1 MMRSWIK
8 NIFKKQSKKHSVN
21 LIAKPSLEMLEK
33 RLTPTTVTSNAAGQI
48 IIRGTGL
55 ADNLTLSLNN
65 NQLTITEANTTLT
78 GTVFGVT
85 AANNTLTIDFGANAA
100 AKIFTGIN
108 LDLGLASDTL
118 NITTGLD
125 CRNLPVNAGNAISL
139 TLNGGSLNST
149 PGGPVD
155 SILFEGIVA
164 SKSGNINISN
174 FSNLIN
180 NNQNNNAAS
189 IQAFNS
195 SLNITNFQTNGGNQI
210 FVGGLGAIALEATGN
225 GKNIT
230 FDSNIQLAQTLTIRG
245 VNTTDQVNITS
256 LANPALTNSFN
267 GNGALT
273 LSTQGNINIQGA
285 VTLKNT
291 ALTVSD
297 TDNFTAQANVTAS
310 IISVNSNTNKSSTI
324 ISFNQNVT
332 TTTGNFSI
340 GNLGNTSVS
349 GAQFIINGDAA
360 TNPIAAN
367 QNLAFNVAN
376 NFTASTTGGIYD
388 LFLSGNSATVGNN
401 ITISNKGSLTLGT
414 VNTPSTSPPN
424 SIFSSIGGF
433 FDASAANGPTYLF
446 GDIISALYVS
456 IAGNIFLPSATSAPL
471 AREFNIQAQNGNITV
486 GGQIQLQDN
495 FANNTLGS
503 DLVLQAGVNTVDNGN
518 ISIQSVIGVNR
529 KLTINDCQNFSSA
542 GSIQVKQLVLQA
554 IGGDANLGAGQYVFN
569 GNIGLTTNPT
579 QITANTGKYGIQIL
593 GSANVFGSLPPA
605 VLSDFGNT
613 GRVIL
618 GDNIS
623 DSVNFTG
630 GAIFRENTQLAGTGV
645 ISGTVRAQGA
655 LIPGNYSYLSSQG
668 QLITNDV
675 GVPTFNNAIIFEE
688 VNNLLPADL
697 RTAVYYADLLGNTP
711 GVNQDQIVANSGF
724 VLNNNPILY
733 PLLRTTSVNVGTQFN
748 IVRLTDGS
756 PVAGRFT
763 GLVNQATNTY
773 AVLPENAKFFA
784 AGAQYQI
791 TYQGGDGNDVVVT
804 FLGFGSGTNVFV
816 DGNNVLNVIGDNQ
829 ASDVTAEVRQGSS
842 VASINLING
851 GTGFNVNPNV
861 TFVGASTVPATAS
874 TTLSVQGLAQ
884 RILTA
889 APVGV
894 GSGTGYAVGDTFQIL
909 GGTNPAN
916 LAVGT
921 VVTAVGGV
929 VTGFIITSQGSGY
942 DPSNL
947 NNLQTNTITG
957 TGSGLVVNVTNSLV
971 SLTTAGT
978 GYVLNQNVT
987 LRQGNNT
994 TANGRVTGVNGT
1006 GGITSITLTGNG
1018 SSYTDLT
1025 NLIITGSST
1034 GNNATIGG
1042 FGSVDNLSLVS
1053 GGTGYGAAPI
1063 VSITNTNGFGGN
1075 ASANST
1081 LNNVFNIR
1089 DLTYGLIGFAYGS
1102 KVVNNTID
1110 IQLFNPVYVG
1120 PNTFNGFNV
1129 QMNGGN
1135 DTLNLIR
1142 MDLVAAN
1149 AINPNVANVYFSLNG
1164 GPTLTPNQDT
1174 DVLNLIGLNQNVETG
1189 PTGSS
1194 TVLVQGYDFVRS
1206 KDPTT
1211 GLPSSGT
1218 LASANQGANSLKVL
1232 GPVFYDVGTIT
1243 LGSNNRAN
1251 TTTSNVP
1258 NNPLVPNTAGT
1269 ITLTGDAYLGNGATL
1284 NIGNG
1289 NATNLVIQSIKGTPG
1304 GLPSNLSFNVARF
1317 NSVQNGTNN
1326 TQVTNILG
1334 GNITVNGS
1342 IGIDIGTFNLTKTGI
1357 TTFVGSVDA
1366 SLINIQ
1372 NNDGGINFKSTV
1384 GISSNPVIN
1393 VGTVSLGSSIVFN
1406 DNLAATSFTTS
1417 PSNNLEF
1424 SIKFLGTTTTVTKN
1438 TNLVN
1443 TGGIILGDSNDTLN
1457 FLGGLNVDIA
1467 SPLEM
1472 YGLIQS
1478 QGALINIASN
1488 QNKILVGGGI
1498 QEIGFTLN
1506 GPSTIRTTFGSS
1518 GTSAP
1523 IQLGRMFSN
1532 SNTLRLDSGSKTG
1545 STISLAEARGDNGN
1559 LVIVNSAGTTISQIG
1574 RFSTN
1579 ISSTSNEIFGTV
1591 TILDSINDINF
1602 NGGILLNRIIT
1613 TDKFYNVIF
1622 QGSSDPTVANDSR
1635 LFLILDQSPT
1645 IFRNRGNVTLGVNGD
1660 DPATLMDYF
1669 IFNGG
1674 FDTTAITGVTNLGGN
1689 INTNNKNIVIANNS
1703 ISASSLLNTYLSS
1716 VSYDTTTNNNSFL
1729 NILVTDS
1736 FLSPQL
1742 SFANQANILG
1752 LFGYPYANQLPQPVY
1767 PSIPGG
1773 ITLGSVTNVSSTLK
1787 LNSGGPGQYGS
1798 IIAGNMNIDSYSGN
1812 TGDTLRIYR
1821 AGDVSFTGNVFG
1833 SNIYIGTL
1841 ANGFYSDV
1849 TEVTGLV
1856 SIQGDFTASSNFQ
1869 ISKDVNNVALLG
1881 NQNVISAEN
1890 IFANNGY
1897 LQLGN
1902 SSTDSFNVSTNF
1914 NVRGP
1919 AERRIGGFFNITN
1932 GKSFDLG
1939 PSPTSLVADTQANTI
1954 GIGFTSFGAVTNNAF
1969 DLVINGTAQIQRYS
1983 NDSDLSPFPDPT
1995 SPSSYIP
2002 INNIL
2007 GAGTGGGNVFL
2018 NGEIVIQEV
2027 KKTALTAIN
2036 ITNAG
2041 NNYTAAPVVTIQ
2053 GGGGSGATA
2062 SATLGI
2068 TNILNVFGGTGY
2080 AVGDVVTLRSFFSTS
2095 ANNATATV
2103 TAVGTG
2109 GSILGLQL
2117 ITSGSGYTRLN
2128 FGLQVN
2134 GGTGTGAFALATG
2147 SVVSVS
2153 ILNPGSGY
2161 SSAPQVIFGN
2171 VDSLGNPVNGS
2182 GASATSAITTSSGF
2196 PQGNII
2202 NIPPQVNLKKQ
2213 GTGNV
2218 TISTDSSANTAGL
2231 VTIIEN
2237 GAVLYESGK
2246 INAAT
2251 ITNISNNGMLGGSNG
2266 TLGTVNVLP
2275 GGSLAPGNLTSPIG
2289 TLNLVG
2295 DLTIQGNYNVNIR
2308 SQAFNLFDRVNVTGT
2323 VTLTKNGVSGVLNA
2337 SFTNDANS
2345 IAVGNLF
2352 GIISN
2357 DGTDAVVGTF
2367 TNLPE
2372 GGTTSITMP
2381 DGRIA
2386 TVQVT
2391 YKGNILPTGT
2401 TFTGGNDV
2409 VLQVTKITAAS
2420 SSQAQVSN
2428 FPRKLFAVSTDA
2440 GGGPVVKINFDDG
2453 SGFSF
2458 FAYAPTFTGGV
2469 RTAIG
2474 DINGDGQPDLVT
2486 AAGPGGGP
2494 HVIVWSINPSLS
2506 YATVQSGFFAFE
2518 PSFTGGLTLSTGN
2531 LNGDIY
2537 DDIIVGAGAGGGPRV
2552 AAFAGN
2558 VNYASNPTT
2567 RIADF
2572 FAYATTFDKGV
2583 NVAAGDRNGDGLD
2596 EIITGA
2602 AQGGG
2607 PHVQVFNTSGQAIDS
2622 FFAFNPA
2629 LTCGVFVAAG
2639 DLDSDGIADI
2649 YTGTGSGTIG
2659 TAGVFFGNGAVTKFE
2674 PFGQFFYGG
2683 VRVGAALGPVNQ
2695 TGNTSVAQNYL
2706 IAAAGP
2712 GGGPQVS
2719 IFNGNLNLVDA
2730 FFAFPQN
2737 FTGGVLA
2744 STTVNR

>member
-48 IIRGTGL
+48 IITGTIIN
-55 ADNLTLSLNN
+55 DNLTLSLNN
-65 NQLTITEANTTLT
+65 NQLTITEANTLLI

-85 AANNTLTIDFGANAA
+85 AANNTVTIDFATNAA
-100 AKIFTGIN
+100 AKTFTGIK
-108 LDLGLASDTL
+108 LDLLDSSDTL
-118 NITTGLD
+118 NITNGLD
-125 CRNLPVNAGNAISL
+125 CRTLPVNPGNAIAFQF
-139 TLNGGSLNST
+139 NGGSLNT
-149 PGGPVD
+149 GGTAD
-155 SILFEGIVA
+155 ILLFEGIVA
-164 SKSGNINISN
+164 SKSGDINISN
-174 FSNLIN
+174 FSTINN
-180 NNQNNNAAS
+180 NNQNKNAAS

-195 SLNITNFQTNGGNQI
+195 NLTISNFQTNGGNQI
-210 FVGGLGAIALEATGN
+210 NIGGLGAIAFEATGN
-225 GKNIT
+225 AKNIS
-230 FDSNIQLAQTLTIRG
+230 FDSNLQLAQDLTIRG
-245 VNTTDQVNITS
+245 ANITDQVNITS
-256 LANPALTNSFN
+256 FANPALTNSFN
-267 GNGALT
+267 GNGILN

-285 VTLKNT
+285 ITLKNT
-291 ALTVSD
+291 AFIVSD
-297 TDNFTAQANVTAS
+297 TDNFTATSNVTAS
-310 IISVNSNTNKSSTI
+310 SISVNSNTGKSTTI
-324 ISFNQNVT
+324 ISFNQNVIT
-332 TTTGNFSI
+332 TLGDFTI
-340 GNLGNTSVS
+340 GNLGNTTVS
-349 GAQFIINGDAA
+349 GAQFIINGDAS

-367 QNLAFNVAN
+367 QNLLFTVAGKL
-376 NFTASTTGGIYD
+376 TAGTTGGIYD
-388 LFLSGNSATVGNN
+388 LYLCGNSTSVTNN
-401 ITISNKGSLTLGT
+401 ITISNTGSLTLGT
-414 VNTPSTSPPN
+414 VNVPSTSPPN
-424 SIFSSIGGF
+424 SIFTSLAGF
-433 FDASAANGPTYLF
+433 FDASAASGPTFLF
-446 GDIISALYVS
+446 GDIISGLYVS
-456 IAGNIFLPSATSAPL
+456 IGGNIFLPSATSAPL
-471 AREFNIQAQNGNITV
+471 AREFTIQAQNGNITV

-503 DLVLQAGVNTVDNGN
+503 DLVLQAGVNTVDNGI

-529 KLTINDCQNFSSA
+529 KLTINDCQDFTAA
-542 GSIQVKQLVLQA
+542 GSIQVKQVVLQGT
-554 IGGDANLGAGQYVFN
+554 GGDANLGAGQYIFD

-618 GDNIS
+618 GDNNS
-623 DSVNFTG
+623 DTVNFTG
-630 GAIFRENTQLAGTGV
+630 GAIFRQNTQLAGTGV
-645 ISGTVRAQGA
+645 VSGTVRAQGA
-655 LIPGNYSYLSSQG
+655 LIPGNYSYLNSQG
-668 QLITNDV
+668 QLITNDI
-675 GVPTFNNAIIFEE
+675 GTPTFNNALIFEE
-688 VNNLLPADL
+688 VNNLQPPDF
-697 RTAVYYADLLGNTP
+697 RTAVYYADLLGNSV
-711 GVNQDQIVANSGF
+711 GINQDQIIANSGF

-733 PLLRTTSVNVGTQFN
+733 PLLRTTSVTVGSQFT

-756 PVAGRFT
+756 PVIGKFT
-763 GLVNQATNTY
+763 GLVNQATNAY
-773 AVLPENAKFFA
+773 AVLQENDKFFA

-791 TYQGGDGNDVVVT
+791 SYQGGDGNDVVVT
-804 FLGFGSGTNVFV
+804 FLGFGSGTNLFV
-816 DGNNVLNVIGDNQ
+816 DANNVLNVIGDNQ
-829 ASDVTAEVRQGSS
+829 ASDVTAEVRQGST
-842 VASINLING
+842 VASLNLIG
-851 GTGFNVNPNV
+851 GGSGFNVNPVV
-861 TFVGASTVPATAS
+861 TFGGASTISAAAS
-874 TTLSVQGLAQ
+874 TTLSIQGLAQ
-884 RILTA
+884 KIITA
-889 APVGV
+889 IPLGL
-894 GSGTGYAVGDTFQIL
+894 GSGTGYVINDTFQIL

-916 LAVGT
+916 FAVGK
-921 VVTAVGGV
+921 VTNVVGGA
-929 VTGFIITSQGSGY
+929 VTGITITTQGGGY
-942 DPSNL
+942 DPANL
-947 NNLQTNTITG
+947 INLQTNTLTG
-957 TGSGLVVNVTNSLV
+957 AGTGLVVNVVNSQVFL
-971 SLTTAGT
+971 SSAGT
-978 GYVLNQNVT
+978 GYTLNQNVT
-987 LRQGNNT
+987 LRQGTNT
-994 TANGRVTGVNGT
+994 TATARVTAVNGT
-1006 GGITSITLTGNG
+1006 GGITGITLVGNG

-1025 NLIITGSST
+1025 NLVITGSST

-1042 FGSVDNLSLVS
+1042 FGSVDNLSLIS
-1053 GGTGYGAAPI
+1053 GGTGYAASPP
-1063 VSITNTNGFGGN
+1063 VSITNTNGFGQN
-1075 ASANST
+1075 ASAISS
-1081 LNNVFNIR
+1081 LNNVLNVR
-1089 DLTYGLIGFAYGS
+1089 DLNFGLIGFAYGS

-1110 IQLFNPVYVG
+1110 IQLFNPVFVG
-1120 PNTFNGFNV
+1120 PNAFNGFNV

-1135 DTLNLIR
+1135 DTLNLIK

-1149 AINPNVANVYFSLNG
+1149 TINPNVANVFFSLNG

-1174 DVLNLIGLNQNVETG
+1174 DILNLIGTNQNVETG

-1194 TVLVQGYDFVRS
+1194 TVLVQGYDFLRS
-1206 KDPTT
+1206 RDSGT
-1211 GLPSSGT
+1211 GLPSTGLLS
-1218 LASANQGANSLKVL
+1218 SANQGNSSLKIL
-1232 GPVFYDVGTIT
+1232 GPVFYDMGIIT
-1243 LGSNNRAN
+1243 LGSNNRAD
-1251 TTTSNVP
+1251 TTTSNTK
-1258 NNPLVPNTAGT
+1258 NIPLVPSTSGT
-1269 ITLTGDAYLGNGATL
+1269 ITLSSDAYVGNGASL
-1284 NIGNG
+1284 NLGNG
-1289 NATNLVIQSIKGTPG
+1289 NASNLVLQSIKGTPG
-1304 GLPSNLSFNVARF
+1304 GLPSNLSINVSRF

-1334 GNITVNGS
+1334 GNVTVYGS
-1342 IGIDIGTFNLTKTGI
+1342 IGTDIGTFNITKAGI
-1357 TTFVGSVDA
+1357 TNFIGSVDA
-1366 SLINIQ
+1366 ALINIQ

-1393 VGTVSLGSSIVFN
+1393 IGTVSLGSSIIFN
-1406 DNLAATSFTTS
+1406 GNLSATSFTTS
-1417 PSNNLEF
+1417 PSNNLDF
-1424 SIKFLGTTTTVTKN
+1424 GIRFLGNTTTVTKN

-1457 FLGGLNVDIA
+1457 FLGGLNVDKS
-1467 SPLEM
+1467 SPVEM

-1478 QGALINIASN
+1478 SGTGINILSN
-1488 QNKILVGGGI
+1488 QTKNLTGGGV

-1506 GPSTIRTTFGSS
+1506 GPSIIRTTFGPN

-1523 IQLGRMFSN
+1523 IQLGRMISN
-1532 SNTLRLDSGSKTG
+1532 SNTLNVNSGSKIG
-1545 STISLAEARGDNGN
+1545 STITIDEARGDAGS
-1559 LVIVNSAGTTISQIG
+1559 LVIENSAGTTISQVG
-1574 RFSTN
+1574 KFSTN
-1579 ISSTSNEIFGTV
+1579 NSGTQNEIFGTIS
-1591 TILDSINDINF
+1591 ILDSVNDINF
-1602 NGGILLNRIIT
+1602 NGGILLRNIIT
-1613 TDKFYNVIF
+1613 SDRFYNVIF
-1622 QGSSDPTVANDSR
+1622 QGSSDPTISNNNR
-1635 LFLILDQSPT
+1635 LFLVLSESPT
-1645 IFRNRGNVTLGVNGD
+1645 TFRNRGNVTLGINGA
-1660 DPATLMDYF
+1660 DPTTLMDYF

-1674 FDTTAITGVTNLGGN
+1674 LNTSLITGITNIGGN
-1689 INTNNKNIVIANNS
+1689 INTNNKDIVVSANS
-1703 ISASSLLNTYLSS
+1703 INASSLLNTYLSS
-1716 VSYDTTTNNNSFL
+1716 ISYDATPNGNIISIFNS
-1729 NILVTDS
+1729 NSS

-1742 SFANQANILG
+1742 SQSAQAIILS
-1752 LFGYPYANQLPQPVY
+1752 LFGYPDSSRQLPSPVY
-1767 PSIPGG
+1767 PGVVGG
-1773 ITLGSVTNVSSTLK
+1773 ISMGPINNIANTIQLNAGGLGSYGAIVGGDINI
-1787 LNSGGPGQYGS
+1787 NSYF
-1798 IIAGNMNIDSYSGN
+1798 
-1812 TGDTLRIYR
+1812 GDNEDFLRIYR
-1821 AGDVSFTGNVFG
+1821 AANLSIIGDLSG
-1833 SNIYIGTL
+1833 SNIYVGTL
-1841 ANGFYSDV
+1841 ANNYFSDT
-1849 TEVTGLV
+1849 TELTGLFSV
-1856 SIQGDFTASSNFQ
+1856 QGNLTANTNFQ

-1919 AERRIGGFFNITN
+1919 AERRIGGLFNITN

-1969 DLVINGTAQIQRYS
+1969 DFVINGTAQIQRYS

-2027 KKTALTAIN
+2027 KKTALTSIN
-2036 ITNAG
+2036 VTNAG
-2041 NNYTAAPVVTIQ
+2041 NNYTRVPVVTIQ

-2062 SATLGI
+2062 SASLGI
-2068 TNILNVFGGTGY
+2068 TNIVNVFGGTGY
-2080 AVGDVVTLRSFFSTS
+2080 VVGDVVTLRSFFSAA
-2095 ANNATATV
+2095 ANNATAIV
-2103 TAVGTG
+2103 NAIGASG
-2109 GSILGLQL
+2109 DIQGLTL
-2117 ITSGSGYTRLN
+2117 LSSGSGYTR
-2128 FGLQVN
+2128 FTGGLQIN
-2134 GGTGTGAFALATG
+2134 GGSGTGAFAFATG

-2161 SSAPQVIFGN
+2161 SSAPQVLFGN
-2171 VDSLGNPVNGS
+2171 VDSLGLPVNGS
-2182 GASATSAITTSSGF
+2182 GAAATSTITTSSGF

-2231 VTIIEN
+2231 VTTIEN

-2289 TLNLVG
+2289 TLNLMG

-2308 SQAFNLFDRVNVTGT
+2308 SQAFNLFDRANVTGT
-2323 VTLTKNGVSGVLNA
+2323 VTLTKNGLSGVLNA

-2372 GGTTSITMP
+2372 GETTSITMP

-2420 SSQAQVSN
+2420 SSQAQLSN
-2428 FPRKLFAVSTDA
+2428 FPSKLFAVSTDA
-2440 GGGPVVKINFDDG
+2440 GGGPVVKINFDNG

-2494 HVIVWSINPSLS
+2494 HVVVWSINPSLS

-2518 PSFTGGLTLSTGN
+2518 PTFTGGITLSTGN
-2531 LNGDIY
+2531 LNGDTF

-2558 VNYASNPTT
+2558 ANYASNPTT

-2572 FAYATTFDKGV
+2572 FAYDPSFDKGV
-2583 NVAAGDRNGDGLD
+2583 NVAAGDRTGDGLD

-2649 YTGTGSGTIG
+2649 YTGTGSGTTG

-2695 TGNTSVAQNYL
+2695 TGNTSVAQNFL

-2737 FTGGVLA
+2737 FTGGVLS